1 MIRKTRNASQL
12 QDEVSRRLHRI
23 HEIVEDG
30 VKIRVP
36 RPQMHEPDASG
47 CNWTMKHF
55 GNAVGYERFVNEVLA
70 TVRAEYNLSDTGEG
84 KDINSLFGK

>member
-36 RPQMHEPDASG
+36 RPQRQEPDATG

-70 TVRAEYNLSDTGEG
+70 AVRDEYNLSDAGES
-84 KDINSLFGK
+84 KDINSLFGE

>member
-1 MIRKTRNASQL
+1 MPRKTLNASRL

-36 RPQMHEPDASG
+36 RPQKQEPDKTG

-55 GNAVGYERFVNEVLA
+55 GNAIGYERFVDEVL
-70 TVRAEYNLSDTGEG
+70 TVVRAEYNLSDADDA
-84 KDINSLFGK
+84 KDVRSLFGE

>member
-1 MIRKTRNASQL
+1 MIRKTLNASRL
-12 QDEVSRRLHRI
+12 QDEVSRRIHRV

-36 RPQMHEPDASG
+36 RPQTQEADASG

-55 GNAVGYERFVNEVLA
+55 GNAIGYERVVQEVLDA
-70 TVRAEYNLSDTGEG
+70 VRAEYNLSDADEG
-84 KDINSLFGK
+84 KDIRSLFGE

>member
-1 MIRKTRNASQL
+1 MIRKSLNASRL

-36 RPQMHEPDASG
+36 RPQKQEPDASG

-55 GNAVGYERFVNEVLA
+55 GNAVGYDRFVEEVLRA
-70 TVRAEYNLSDTGEG
+70 VRAEYNLSDSDDA
-84 KDINSLFGK
+84 KDIHSLFGE

>member
-1 MIRKTRNASQL
+1 MTRKTLNASRL

-30 VKIRVP
+30 VKFRVP
-36 RPQMHEPDASG
+36 RPQLQDPDKSG

-55 GNAVGYERFVNEVLA
+55 GNAIGYERFIDEVLTA
-70 TVRAEYNLSDTGEG
+70 VKAEYNLSEADEG
-84 KDINSLFGK
+84 KDIRSLFGE

>member
-1 MIRKTRNASQL
+1 MIRKTLNASRL

-36 RPQMHEPDASG
+36 RPHKQEPDATG

-55 GNAVGYERFVNEVLA
+55 GNALGYERFVEEVLTA
-70 TVRAEYNLSDTGEG
+70 AQAEYNLSDADEG
-84 KDINSLFGK
+84 KDIRSLFSE

>member
-1 MIRKTRNASQL
+1 VIRKTLNASRL

-23 HEIVEDG
+23 QEIVEEG

-36 RPQMHEPDASG
+36 RPQKQDPDKSG

-55 GNAVGYERFVNEVLA
+55 GNAVGYERFIDEVLTA
-70 TVRAEYNLSDTGEG
+70 VQAEYNLSDADEG
-84 KDINSLFGK
+84 KDIRSLFGE

>member
-30 VKIRVP
+30 AKIRVP
-36 RPQMHEPDASG
+36 RPQKQDPDASG

-55 GNAVGYERFVNEVLA
+55 DNAVGYERFVDEVLTA
-70 TVRAEYNLSDTGEG
+70 VRAEYNLSDTDDT
-84 KDINSLFGK
+84 KDIRSLFGE

>member
-1 MIRKTRNASQL
+1 MTRKTRNASQL
-12 QDEVSRRLHRI
+12 QEEVSRRIHRI

-36 RPQMHEPDASG
+36 RPQKQPPDTTG

-55 GNAVGYERFVNEVLA
+55 GNAVGYERFVDDVLTA
-70 TVRAEYNLSDTGEG
+70 VRAEYHLSDTDDV
-84 KDINSLFGK
+84 KDVRSLFGE